1 MTSCPCLSHDPG
13 VTQAKTDARD
23 VFIIAG
29 HLLIRLARRRR
40 DVLHTMLK
48 TKQPYR
54 DSPTVTAIAP

>member
-1 MTSCPCLSHDPG
+1 M
-13 VTQAKTDARD
+13 TQAKTDARD